1 MRNKIAA
8 LIYFICLTI
17 LFSNSTRV
25 FGLEKELNTQ
35 NLQIS
40 ASFIDNSTSDIEKLF
55 RNNLNLGDCI
65 LYSTVPRGLIVSI
78 NSIVFF
84 DDGKDEI
91 KECSKEILNRI
102 AQILKFIQ
110 NPCVIEGNT
119 TKDTYTTS
127 IYRSDWE
134 ISMVRAER
142 IADYLIKAGN
152 LNHNQIRAIG
162 FGEMMPFADNVSSE
176 GNLNQRIDFV
186 ILNYGGGSGK

>member
-25 FGLEKELNTQ
+25 FGLEKELDTQ

-78 NSIVFF
+78 NSAVFF

-91 KECSKEILNRI
+91 KECSKEILNKI
-102 AQILKFIQ
+102 AQIIKFIDK
-110 NPCVIEGNT
+110 PCIIEGNT
-119 TKDTYTTS
+119 TKNTYTRS

-152 LNHNQIRAIG
+152 LSHDQIRAIG
-162 FGEMMPFADNVSSE
+162 FGEFVPFNTSNNVEMS
-176 GNLNQRIDFV
+176 QRIDFV
-186 ILNYGGGSGK
+186 ILNYGQEK